1 SADIRHRPPFVRN
14 APPLIRNLAVAD
26 GTQANPE
33 RSPVIRLRTFSPH
46 ADRALTGC
54 PAKVHSSGQKGQDFP
69 IPHRALPVPP
79 GTCRGRLAAA
89 FGANF
94 DRAWPAQCPVPLG
107 DGEGLAL
114 RSGGAVIMGNKR
126 KPKLCSCAG

>member
-1 SADIRHRPPFVRN
+1 MRAVLGQRAPIGSSELGVEAGGSADIRHRPPFFRN

-54 PAKVHSSGQKGQDFP
+54 PAKVHSSGQKARTSP
-69 IPHRALPVPP
+69 SRTAHCLCRPEPV
-79 GTCRGRLAAA
+79 
-89 FGANF
+89 
-94 DRAWPAQCPVPLG
+94 
-107 DGEGLAL
+107 EG
-114 RSGGAVIMGNKR
+114 
-126 KPKLCSCAG
+126 